1 MRVRMAKESQSKFLF
16 NAMTQDEYP
25 KAKEFYE
32 FLKSIT
38 KCTHGFLRIDRKK
51 LVDMAAAF
59 MEVSPYE
66 AHQILTKMVQ
76 YGWIH
81 TIDNHFIIV
90 NID

>member
-38 KCTHGFLRIDRKK
+38 KCAHGFLRIDRKK
-51 LVDMAAAF
+51 LVDIAAAF
-59 MEVSPYE
+59 MEVPPYE

-76 YGWIH
+76 YGWIR
-81 TIDNHFIIV
+81 TMDNHFIIV

>member
-51 LVDMAAAF
+51 LVDIAAAF
-59 MEVSPYE
+59 MEVPPYE

-76 YGWIH
+76 YGWIRMM
-81 TIDNHFIIV
+81 DNHFIIV
-90 NID
+90 SID

>member
-1 MRVRMAKESQSKFLF
+1 MRARMAKESQSKFLF

>member
-1 MRVRMAKESQSKFLF
+1 
-16 NAMTQDEYP
+16 
-25 KAKEFYE
+25 
-32 FLKSIT
+32 
-38 KCTHGFLRIDRKK
+38 
-51 LVDMAAAF
+51 MAAAF

>member
-1 MRVRMAKESQSKFLF
+1 MEKGSQSKFLF
-16 NAMTQDEYP
+16 NAMSPEEYT

-38 KCTHGFLRIDRKK
+38 KCTHGYLRIDRKK
-51 LVDMAAAF
+51 LVDMTAAF

-66 AHQILTKMVQ
+66 AHQILTKMMQ

-81 TIDNHFIIV
+81 TIDNHYIIV

>member
-1 MRVRMAKESQSKFLF
+1 MRVRMEKESQSKFLF
-16 NAMTQDEYP
+16 NAMTQEEYS

-51 LVDMAAAF
+51 LVGMAAAF

>member
-1 MRVRMAKESQSKFLF
+1 MRVRMEKESQPKFLF

-38 KCTHGFLRIDRKK
+38 KCTRGFLRIDRKK

-66 AHQILTKMVQ
+66 AYQILTKMVQ
-76 YGWIH
+76 YGWIR
-81 TIDNHFIIV
+81 TMDNHFIIV
-90 NID
+90 SID